1 MKSIKDL
8 LIVPFLFLNSTAHSQ
23 LVIHSPQSLVDLFPA
38 VSADEND
45 GLIDCSYANFGFVP
59 YGHAMVSRTNI
70 FYLNFL
76 SPLLQLGRVYFDP
89 LLDTV
94 CDTLPEQEFKLRA
107 TKEKDDYSD
116 EEIEIFLPPFM
127 VADRGDCSFVKK
139 VRNMEEAG
147 VALAIIVDNKN
158 ENIDDIVMSD
168 DGTGAGIRIPSVLIS
183 KTDGEKLTNFMR
195 TASQEELD

>member
-1 MKSIKDL
+1 ML
-8 LIVPFLFLNSTAHSQ
+8 LL
-23 LVIHSPQSLVDLFPA
+23 
-38 VSADEND
+38 
-45 GLIDCSYANFGFVP
+45 Y
-59 YGHAMVSRTNI
+59 
-70 FYLNFL
+70 
-76 SPLLQLGRVYFDP
+76 
-89 LLDTV
+89 
-94 CDTLPEQEFKLRA
+94 
-107 TKEKDDYSD
+107 
-116 EEIEIFLPPFM
+116 IFLPPFM